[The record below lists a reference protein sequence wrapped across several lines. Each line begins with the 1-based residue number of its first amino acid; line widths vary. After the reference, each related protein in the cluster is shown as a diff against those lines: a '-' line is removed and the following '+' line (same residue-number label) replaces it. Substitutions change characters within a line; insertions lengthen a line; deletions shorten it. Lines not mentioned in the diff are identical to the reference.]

1 MAKLMVDGIALLVI
15 FAIGLILAVIGLGY
29 LVFEIYEAIR
39 EAVKRRKK

>member
-29 LVFEIYEAIR
+29 LISEVYEGIR
-39 EAVKRRKK
+39 EAVKMRKK

>member
-1 MAKLMVDGIALLVI
+1 MAKLMVYGIALLVI

-29 LVFEIYEAIR
+29 LVSEVYEAIR

>member
-29 LVFEIYEAIR
+29 LISEIFDIR
-39 EAVKRRKK
+39 DI

>member
-29 LVFEIYEAIR
+29 LVSEIYEAIR